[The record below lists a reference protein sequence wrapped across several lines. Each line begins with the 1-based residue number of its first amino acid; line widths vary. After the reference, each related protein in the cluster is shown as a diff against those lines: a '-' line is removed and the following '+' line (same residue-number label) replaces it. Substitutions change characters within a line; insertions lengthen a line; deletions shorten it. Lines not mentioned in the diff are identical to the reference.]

1 MKHLLQVLYL
11 YTAPVLDTI
20 DHMDDTFIQRIG
32 QIYSDSLA
40 LNLISILL
48 VQSAFVNTCMYCRRV
63 HYEKSPLERAKR

>member
-11 YTAPVLDTI
+11 STAPVLDTI

-40 LNLISILL
+40 LNFISILL
-48 VQSAFVNTCMYCRRV
+48 VQSTFANTCMYCRWVR
-63 HYEKSPLERAKR
+63 YE

>member
-11 YTAPVLDTI
+11 CTAPVLDTI

-40 LNLISILL
+40 LNFISILL
-48 VQSAFVNTCMYCRRV
+48 VQSLLLIPACIVDGYAMS
-63 HYEKSPLERAKR
+63 SPH

>member
-11 YTAPVLDTI
+11 STAPVLDTI

-40 LNLISILL
+40 LNFISILL
-48 VQSAFVNTCMYCRRV
+48 AQSDFGNTCMYCRWV
-63 HYEKSPLERAKR
+63 HYE